1 MSADQ
6 LLTRK
11 RDDVLRIAAEH
22 GARNVRV
29 FGSAARGEATETS
42 DLDFLVEMEPE
53 RSLLDLAALRNDL
66 MDLLGREV
74 DVVTED
80 GLYWL
85 LRRKLLREARPL
97 LKTPAFISLPFWNP
111 S

>member
-1 MSADQ
+1 MDIETR
-6 LLTRK
+6 LVRK
-11 RDDVLRIAAEH
+11 REEILRLAAEH

-29 FGSAARGEATETS
+29 FGSAARGEATAAS
-42 DLDFLVEMEPE
+42 DVDFLVEMEPE

-74 DVVTED
+74 DVVTDD

-85 LRRKLLREARPL
+85 LRRKILREARPL
-97 LKTPAFISLPFWNP
+97 
-111 S
+111 

>member
-1 MSADQ
+1 
-6 LLTRK
+6 
-11 RDDVLRIAAEH
+11 
-22 GARNVRV
+22 VRV

-80 GLYWL
+80 SLYWL
-85 LRRKLLREARPL
+85 LRRKILREAQPL
-97 LKTPAFISLPFWNP
+97 
-111 S
+111 

>member
-1 MSADQ
+1 MLTTLQ
-6 LLTRK
+6 ELLQVQ
-11 RDDVLRIAAEH
+11 RDEILRLAARH

-80 GLYWL
+80 SLYWL
-85 LRRKLLREARPL
+85 LRRKILREAQPL
-97 LKTPAFISLPFWNP
+97 
-111 S
+111 